1 MTIQQGFENLAF
13 WNNLRIFES
22 YTTVL
27 NKTSQ
32 KRIEMKILYLLFLF
46 SFSINIPAQYSELC
60 NISKSEKIDSQK
72 VDVDDLLC
80 IAKNADTPFT
90 IFYTL
95 ASWCE
100 PCRLH
105 FPDAIDLEK
114 TGKVNLFVI
123 LVESESDKRVV
134 NAINF
139 IKSYSKNVKYGVLKD
154 EVYGTKTGKRNNK
167 FVKQITPA
175 RFELIEDYGKFIVI
189 DKSGTILY
197 VSNWKDYDKDW
208 KNAKKMIENK
218 IIPLLH

>member
-1 MTIQQGFENLAF
+1 
-13 WNNLRIFES
+13 
-22 YTTVL
+22 
-27 NKTSQ
+27 
-32 KRIEMKILYLLFLF
+32 MKIFYLLFLLF
-46 SFSINIPAQYSELC
+46 FSIDIPAQYSELC
-60 NISKSEKIDSQK
+60 NISKSERIDSQK
-72 VDVDDLLC
+72 NDVDDLLC
-80 IAKNADTPFT
+80 IAKNAVTPFT

-154 EVYGTKTGKRNNK
+154 EVYGTKTGKRNK
-167 FVKQITPA
+167 KLVTQITPA
-175 RFELIEDYGKFIVI
+175 SFELIEDYGKFIVI
-189 DKSGTILY
+189 NKSGTILY
-197 VSNWKDYDKDW
+197 VSNWKDYGKDW
-208 KNAKKMIENK
+208 KNTKKMIENK
-218 IIPLLH
+218 IMPLLH